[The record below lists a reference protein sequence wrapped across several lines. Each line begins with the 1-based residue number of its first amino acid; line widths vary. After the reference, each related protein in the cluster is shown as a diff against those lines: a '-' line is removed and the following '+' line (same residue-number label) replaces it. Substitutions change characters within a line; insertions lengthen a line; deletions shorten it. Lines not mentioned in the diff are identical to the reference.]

1 MTLVTNSKSKTVYG
15 FAWVNGD
22 VLRTRYGYPV
32 TNTVSSVRG
41 EKRNTNSINPFEVIK
56 TSIDFR
62 EGRYYDTILKAD
74 VSGPSIGLVGL
85 VDMYSGGLPSPSFS
99 FDNGAVKALAIQKAF
114 ANATQPYFAEIHQLG
129 ELAETVSALKS
140 PMSGVRKLF
149 KKTAKILSSPA
160 KLKLPMKE
168 VAGAY
173 LEHIY
178 GTLPA
183 INQAKTF
190 GTTAARMLDTKY
202 PKYKTFRGGRKI
214 VDEEG
219 KLSMGVYIGGFY
231 RPIFNKRSLSY
242 TIDRKVTKRSSAGI
256 VVSNPRLRNSANF
269 AAIAAEGW
277 ELLPLSFLANM
288 FVDLSSLLKE
298 CRPVPGR
305 ITGSWVTSI
314 VDATYHYTLDEVS
327 SCVTLQPAEVIV
339 HKTWIKREVDI
350 QRTGMLHLG
359 RGLDSIGKIV
369 STAALGISMK

>member
-1 MTLVTNSKSKTVYG
+1 MTLVTNSTSKTVYG
-15 FAWVNGD
+15 YAWVNGNMY
-22 VLRTRYGYPV
+22 RTHYGYPC
-32 TNTVSSVRG
+32 TNRVSSVRG

-56 TSIDFR
+56 TSIDFL
-62 EGRYYDTILKAD
+62 EGRYYDTVLKAD

-85 VDMYSGGLPSPSFS
+85 VDQYSGGLPRPSFV
-99 FDNGAVKALAIQKAF
+99 FDDASVKALAIQKAF
-114 ANATQPYFAEIHQLG
+114 ANATQPYFAEIHQFG

-140 PMSGVRKLF
+140 PMSGVRKLV

-160 KLKLPMKE
+160 KLKLPIKE
-168 VAGAY
+168 AAGAY

-183 INQAKTF
+183 IQQAKTF
-190 GTTAARMLDTKY
+190 GTTAARMLDRRF
-202 PKYKTFRGGRKI
+202 PAYKTFRGGRKT
-214 VDEEG
+214 VSEVG
-219 KLSMGVYIGGFY
+219 KLSQGVYIDGLS
-231 RPIFNKRSLSY
+231 RPIFNHRGLSY
-242 TIDRKVTKRSSAGI
+242 TIDRRVTKRSSAGI
-256 VVSNPRLRNSANF
+256 VVSNPRLRNSANV

-314 VDATYHYTLDEVS
+314 VDSTYHYTLDEVS
-327 SCVTLQPAEVIV
+327 SCVTLQPAEVVV